1 MAQSL
6 KKRNEVFMYNMEG
19 KGEKVDSLANT
30 NIRGNIKMKI
40 LFSRDDLIIQQRENM
55 K

>member
-6 KKRNEVFMYNMEG
+6 KKRNEVRMYNKEG
-19 KGEKVDSLANT
+19 KEKKVNILANR

-40 LFSRDDLIIQQRENM
+40 L
-55 K
+55 

>member
-6 KKRNEVFMYNMEG
+6 KKRNEVCMYKKEG
-19 KGEKVDSLANT
+19 KEKEKVNILAYR

-40 LFSRDDLIIQQRENM
+40 L
-55 K
+55 